1 MTRTWRD
8 RLKAALKDRNISK
21 RAASLAAEMGPG
33 YVHSILSEGKEP
45 TIDNLVRLCEANSI
59 SPTFVIFGY
68 SVTPEIEELTRL
80 YQSAPD
86 QTKLGIRQILGAHKA
101 P

>member
-1 MTRTWRD
+1 MSQTWRD
-8 RLKAALKDRNISK
+8 RLERALKDRHISK

-45 TIDNLVRLCEANSI
+45 TVENLIKVCVANGV
-59 SPTFVIFGY
+59 SPTAVIFGY
-68 SVTPEIEELTRL
+68 AVTPEIEELSRL
-80 YQSAPD
+80 YEAAPD